1 MDSAELKIDL
11 ISPQV
16 VHSWWT
22 PQLRTEPMK
31 VDAQNKAG
39 VDFHA
44 KAAIQLAAVAFGHGF
59 QAGINLKPVLGA
71 TFALS
76 GSTSDACANDAEHH
90 VLGVSV
96 VPSAGISLNAEIA
109 KASDSAN
116 PLAKIT
122 IADLKEALPDAC
134 VGFGPVVAN
143 SSLPHKQ
150 ESTDMASGQLDAL
163 ASDSSNRTPSSH
175 LHSSHVRRLQHR
187 HHHGRRH

>member
-122 IADLKEALPDAC
+122 IAVSCAYMQGIGKIANLRQDLKEALPDAC
-134 VGFGPVVAN
+134 VGFAATLEDFNTVIITEDGI
-143 SSLPHKQ
+143 
-150 ESTDMASGQLDAL
+150 
-163 ASDSSNRTPSSH
+163 RC
-175 LHSSHVRRLQHR
+175 
-187 HHHGRRH
+187 